1 MLKSAPPEGTAV
13 IMLQQRGRGS
23 EKLEAL
29 AWEVQ
34 PVVMSIKVFSHG
46 PMGVGCETFI
56 T

>member
-13 IMLQQRGRGS
+13 IMLQQRGS